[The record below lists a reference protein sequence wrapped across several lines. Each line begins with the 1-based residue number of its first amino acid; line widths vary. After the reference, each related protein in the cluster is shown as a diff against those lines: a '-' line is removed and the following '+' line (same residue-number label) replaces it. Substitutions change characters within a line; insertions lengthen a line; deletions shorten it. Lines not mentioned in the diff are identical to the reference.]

1 MVVKDQDKNF
11 KTFLDEGLHE
21 FYGKGWDQDIG
32 PKVKSIF
39 KQLKFVRKQM
49 IPNKE
54 FDDAIA
60 GRVLENHFPHGTSL
74 KTITHLG

>member
-39 KQLKFVRKQM
+39 KQLKFVRK
-49 IPNKE
+49 
-54 FDDAIA
+54 
-60 GRVLENHFPHGTSL
+60 
-74 KTITHLG
+74 